1 VCQGLL
7 RGGVSPLGH
16 DVVMD
21 VQFREEHTI
30 SAGST
35 LLLIDC
41 DNCSQDSTGACS
53 DCVVT
58 YLCGRQ
64 PGEAVVADLE
74 ERRAFSLL
82 AGVGLVP
89 PLRHAEKG

>member
-1 VCQGLL
+1 
-7 RGGVSPLGH
+7 
-16 DVVMD
+16 MD
-21 VQFREEHTI
+21 VQFREQQTTPT
-30 SAGST
+30 GST

-41 DNCSQDSTGACS
+41 EDCSQAYTDTCS

-64 PGEAVVADLE
+64 PGEAVVVDLE

-89 PLRHAEKG
+89 PLRHAEQD